1 MKAQKRRRQFY
12 QVGKGKE
19 IPEMDVSRYTE
30 CERHSLGTGNIVSK
44 HEIWHLENSAL
55 HSPALFHFTSYF
67 LNQLVLSV
75 KFSMTSLGGTC
86 FLILSFLLNGK
97 SSISSLPLYLL
108 RMSNI
113 RLYKLK
119 KKKNGPDLWVV
130 CGGLILVCH
139 FMKIQ
144 CQNEETVFPTK
155 KAKKKKKKKK
165 SA

>member
-1 MKAQKRRRQFY
+1 MNLTTWNKIEMQYNVNRNMEHIQWRPKKRRSQFY

-30 CERHSLGTGNIVSK
+30 CERDSLGAGNIVSK

-55 HSPALFHFTSYF
+55 HSPALFHSTSYF

-75 KFSMTSLGGTC
+75 KFSVASLGGTC
-86 FLILSFLLNGK
+86 FLILSFLFNGK
-97 SSISSLPLYLL
+97 SSISSLPLYFL

-119 KKKNGPDLWVV
+119 KKK
-130 CGGLILVCH
+130 I
-139 FMKIQ
+139 F
-144 CQNEETVFPTK
+144 E
-155 KAKKKKKKKK
+155 
-165 SA
+165 

>member
-30 CERHSLGTGNIVSK
+30 CERHSLGAGNIVSK

-119 KKKNGPDLWVV
+119 KKKWPWSLSSMWRTDSHLSLYEDTVPEWGNG
-130 CGGLILVCH
+130 
-139 FMKIQ
+139 
-144 CQNEETVFPTK
+144 FPH
-155 KAKKKKKKKK
+155 
-165 SA
+165 